1 MHHNEIIKMNN
12 SQLSI
17 KKWSFTSKVI
27 FRFAFSYFAL
37 FILLLFLAL
46 FIETPLRWFADTV
59 LNWGADFKMESTGSG
74 DRSFDYV
81 RFALNLL
88 LAFFTTI
95 TWTFL
100 DKKRNSYTALLYWF
114 QTVLRVFLVIAMIIY
129 GLAKVFKGQFADPSL
144 ELLIQPVGE
153 MSPMGLAWT
162 FMGHSMVY
170 NIFIGSLEIIG
181 GLLLLNRKTVM
192 LGSLLVL
199 GIMVNVAIMNLTYDI
214 PVKLF
219 SIHLV
224 IMASTL
230 LITNGKR
237 ILSFFFKNEAT
248 EKIHF
253 INYIKNTFLLKM
265 IRFVKKTIITVVSI
279 LVIVQCFFNFKAT
292 EQLRSSSKLR
302 GIWKAE
308 VFVKQQDTIAPLLTD
323 DYRWKYFIIDQK
335 GKAMVKKMNDRIDK
349 YNFEENSDTKEII
362 FKDDKNSLSQKFTY
376 QVSNGQ
382 LKLQGDLNNNKLSIE
397 LKKIP
402 ESEFRLLNRK
412 FHWVNEST
420 YNY

>member
-1 MHHNEIIKMNN
+1 MNSN
-12 SQLSI
+12 QLSQ
-17 KKWSFTSKVI
+17 KNWSLTSKTI
-27 FRFAFSYFAL
+27 FRFTFCYFTL

-46 FIETPLRWFADTV
+46 FIETPLRWFADTI

-88 LAFFTTI
+88 LAFFTTFI
-95 TWTFL
+95 WTL
-100 DKKRNSYTALLYWF
+100 VGKKRNSYTTLLYWF

-170 NIFIGSLEIIG
+170 NIFLGSLEIIG

-192 LGSLLVL
+192 LGSLVVL
-199 GIMVNVAIMNLTYDI
+199 GIMVNVAFMNLTYDI

-224 IMASTL
+224 IMASIL
-230 LITNGKR
+230 LITNRKR
-237 ILSFFFKNEAT
+237 ILNFFFKNEAV
-248 EKIHF
+248 EKIHL
-253 INYIKNTFLLKM
+253 INYIKNTFLLKT
-265 IRFVKKTIITVVSI
+265 IRFIKKTIIIVVTI
-279 LVIVQCFFNFKAT
+279 LVVIQCFFNFKAT

-302 GIWKAE
+302 GIWKVE
-308 VFVKQQDTIAPLLTD
+308 TFVKQQDTIAPLLTND
-323 DYRWKYFIIDQK
+323 DRWKYFIIDQK
-335 GKAMVKKMNDRIDK
+335 GKAVVKKMNNHIDR
-349 YNFEENSDTKEII
+349 YSFEENSDTKEIV
-362 FKDDKNSLSQKFTY
+362 FKDDKNSLPQKFTY
-376 QVSNGQ
+376 EVSNDQ
-382 LKLQGDLNNNKLSIE
+382 LKLQGDLNNNKLSIQ
-397 LKKIP
+397 LKNIP
-402 ESEFRLLNRK
+402 VSQFRLLNRK